1 MKAEEEEEEEFAIEH
16 TRGACEITRRG
27 IQVFDKIVGTQVGKA
42 GKTGGSAEAPG
53 DAPAKKKRRVSWG
66 ADQERE
72 FVS

>member
-1 MKAEEEEEEEFAIEH
+1 LHAVTHGSIHICDDLVAK
-16 TRGACEITRRG
+16 R
-27 IQVFDKIVGTQVGKA
+27 TQVGKA
-42 GKTGGSAEAPG
+42 GKTGKAGGSDAAEG